1 MKHTGRHLW
10 LMLLCC
16 LIPVAALSAIFLFGI
31 PVNSVGWVV
40 MALLC
45 PLLHFGMMFFMGGHE
60 HDETHSPQ
68 ATSHLTKKKPGT

>member
-1 MKHTGRHLW
+1 MKHTGHHLW

-16 LIPVAALSAIFLFGI
+16 LIPMAALGAIFIFSI
-31 PVNSVGWVV
+31 PVNSVVLVG

-60 HDETHSPQ
+60 HGAASAE
-68 ATSHLTKKKPGT
+68 ATPHLTEEKPGI

>member
-16 LIPVAALSAIFLFGI
+16 LIPVAALSAIFIFGI
-31 PVNSVGWVV
+31 PANSVLLVGV
-40 MALLC
+40 ALLC

-60 HDETHSPQ
+60 HHGAASPE
-68 ATSHLTKKKPGT
+68 AVSHLTKEKPGT